1 MGYSFFFYHM
11 KKINDLQTFDKL
23 KTSFYCEFDI
33 LYDIRIACIF
43 YILYKYRDSSY
54 LKDEIKYAT
63 PYYLKYLLITKPDRN
78 PLVHIFKDE
87 YKDQLEDI
95 YSSLINTDLY
105 REVLHY
111 SILTDIVSLLYSIT
125 DSTGYRVTVHVK
137 NEYEREKLKDTAD
150 KCGWNVILEKEYS
163 NINLDNYSTVF
174 LYDALDMAKFNN
186 LYSKTIYLSDI
197 ALNYEEYHTKAPKAI
212 TLAKASTNIIKFISL
227 YADFKLPREDTE
239 GEI

>member
-1 MGYSFFFYHM
+1 M
-11 KKINDLQTFDKL
+11 
-23 KTSFYCEFDI
+23 
-33 LYDIRIACIF
+33 
-43 YILYKYRDSSY
+43 
-54 LKDEIKYAT
+54 
-63 PYYLKYLLITKPDRN
+63 
-78 PLVHIFKDE
+78 IFKTF
-87 YKDQLEDI
+87 YFSPVGNLT
-95 YSSLINTDLY
+95 LISDGTN
-105 REVLHY
+105 
-111 SILTDIVSLLYSIT
+111 LT
-125 DSTGYRVTVHVK
+125 H
-137 NEYEREKLKDTAD
+137 
-150 KCGWNVILEKEYS
+150 VILEKEYS